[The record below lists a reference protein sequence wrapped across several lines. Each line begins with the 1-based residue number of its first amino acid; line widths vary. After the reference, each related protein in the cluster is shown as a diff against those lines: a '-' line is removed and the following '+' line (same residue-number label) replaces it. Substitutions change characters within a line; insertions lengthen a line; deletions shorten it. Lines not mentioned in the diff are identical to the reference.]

1 MNNIC
6 FNPVTLIVLIIITVI
21 VFVSQYYAISELK
34 IKVSNSNQIQQPNV
48 IVKESIP
55 PISLSDPIKEY
66 DNRKLYD
73 QLEEPTKRPSRYQLP
88 PHQLKRL
95 IDIPTSGYPDNFR
108 QFGFL
113 TSNDETDTEN
123 KIIKLF
129 GRRKNPRS
137 DQYEY
142 YVSVNSGLDK
152 IKIPIDPKQQE
163 LYTDDVINVSALGK
177 DYKVNIYKND
187 SPKYYPDIL

>member
-1 MNNIC
+1 MNNVC
-6 FNPVTLIVLIIITVI
+6 FNPITLVVLIIITSI

-34 IKVSNSNQIQQPNV
+34 IKVSSQHNNQQPNV
-48 IVKESIP
+48 IVEKVIDQM
-55 PISLSDPIKEY
+55 PIGDPVKDY

-88 PHQLKRL
+88 PSHLKRL

-108 QFGFL
+108 QFGYL
-113 TSNDETDTEN
+113 TSQSEGDAEN

-129 GRRKNPRS
+129 GRRKHPGS
-137 DQYEY
+137 DHYEY

-152 IKIPIDPKQQE
+152 IKIPIEPKQQE
-163 LYTDDVINVSALGK
+163 LYSDDVVTVGPLGK
-177 DYKVNIYKND
+177 DYKVNIYEND
-187 SPKYYPDIL
+187 SPRYYPDIF